1 MRISTKANYGLRLLL
16 QLAKNKQGESL
27 QLKEIANREDLSV
40 KYLEKVVQVLK
51 QANLVKVTRGAKGG
65 YRLDRSPEKIVLKDV
80 YTALEGSLNITDDL
94 EKVSGYTLWEGL
106 SDVISAYLKSQTLE
120 DIISAESE
128 CNMFYI

>member
-16 QLAKNKQGESL
+16 QLAKNNKGESL
-27 QLKEIANREDLSV
+27 QLKEIAKREDLSV

-65 YRLDRSPEKIVLKDV
+65 YRLDRSPDKIILKDV
-80 YTALEGSLNITDDL
+80 YTALEGTLNITDDF

-106 SDVISAYLKSQTLE
+106 SDVITAYLESQSLE
-120 DIISAESE
+120 DLVIAESGY
-128 CNMFYI
+128 NMFYI